1 MGAEP
6 CDVTACR
13 ASDKWALT
21 RAIDKSKS
29 RCLNFK
35 HSLLFFSLLSGRLLS
50 DSCLMQS
57 RLIYYTVPV
66 GI

>member
-1 MGAEP
+1 MSAEL

-21 RAIDKSKS
+21 RAIDKNKS
-29 RCLNFK
+29 QCLNFK
-35 HSLLFFSLLSGRLLS
+35 DSLLFFALLSGRLLS

-57 RLIYYTVPV
+57 RLIHYTVPM